1 MNQPE
6 KILISGSKRSV
17 ILIIVS
23 VFLSMQGCKTM
34 NSSKSPSYTRPNIIY
49 ILADDLGYGELG
61 SYGQKIIETPHLDAL
76 AKSGMRFTQHYS
88 GAPVCAPARCVL
100 MTGQHS
106 GHAYVRGNDEWGSRG
121 KVWDYQAMYDDPF
134 LEGQRPLP
142 DSIVTIGEILQSAS
156 YKTAA
161 VGKWGLGA
169 PTTEGVPN
177 KQGFDF
183 FFGYNCQRQAH
194 TFYPM
199 HLWKNEE
206 RVHLKNKFVP
216 LHANLAEGADPDD
229 PASYADFQLNEY
241 SPTLMQKEVL
251 NFIEENKEN
260 PFFLYYP
267 TPIPHL
273 PLQAPQKWV
282 EYYQKKLGQEEP
294 FTGNSY
300 FPNRTPRATYAAMI
314 SYMDEQVGELIAK
327 LKEKGIYENTLII
340 FSSDNGPTYVGGV
353 DDKLFN
359 SAGPFREGYGFT
371 KGFVYEGGIRVP
383 MIASWPGHIQ
393 AGSTSDHISAF
404 YDVMPT
410 LCEVA
415 GLKVPK
421 HTDGIS
427 FLPALLGK
435 PQPKHE
441 FLYWEFPEYNGQ
453 QAVRMDKWKGIRQK
467 MKQGQLEISLFDLET
482 DIEERHDLA
491 DQHPEIVKRMEE
503 IMKEEHQPATL
514 DRFKMEVLG
523 DVTTAYLEAR
533 ERAEKMTPTPQQ
545 LSLHEGYFNL
555 SRQTRI
561 VSHSGAEKAIESLQ
575 TRLQKTGGYTLNP
588 AQGRKKNILRMA
600 MQQSWPESKYK
611 LVSDPN
617 QIIIQAG
624 GEAGFTEGVSVLLK
638 LMDDKIWQ
646 QKEMHNPVWT
656 IAAVEIENG

>member
-1 MNQPE
+1 MNLT
-6 KILISGSKRSV
+6 ILSIIFNKKYCGICLFLAGILLLYACKSV
-17 ILIIVS
+17 S
-23 VFLSMQGCKTM
+23 TQD
-34 NSSKSPSYTRPNIIY
+34 SSKHVKPNIIY

-76 AKSGMRFTQHYS
+76 AESGMRFTQHYS

-121 KVWDYQAMYDDPF
+121 KVWDYQAMFDDPF

-142 DSIVTIGEILQSAS
+142 DSIITIGEILQSAG

-206 RVHLKNKFVP
+206 RIRLDNKFVP
-216 LHANLAEGADPDD
+216 LHANLAKNADPYD
-229 PASYADFQLNEY
+229 PASYVDFQLNDY
-241 SPTLMQKEVL
+241 SPELMQKEVL
-251 NFIEENKEN
+251 KFVEENPKN

-267 TPIPHL
+267 TIIPHL

-282 EYYQKKLGQEEP
+282 AYYEKKLGPEEP
-294 FTGNSY
+294 FTGKSY

-314 SYMDEQVGELIAK
+314 SYLDEQIGELVAK
-327 LKEKGIYENTLII
+327 LKETGVYENTLII

-353 DDKLFN
+353 DDKLFD

-371 KGFVYEGGIRVP
+371 KGFVHEGGIRVP
-383 MIASWPGHIQ
+383 MIASWPGHIKES
-393 AGSTSDHISAF
+393 STSEHISAF

-415 GLKVPK
+415 GITGPS

-427 FLPALLGK
+427 FLPTLLGK
-435 PQPKHE
+435 KQPEHE

-453 QAVRMDKWKGIRQK
+453 QAVRMGKWKGIRK
-467 MKQGQLEISLFDLET
+467 NMNNGSLKIALFDLEK
-482 DIEERHDLA
+482 DRQEESDLA
-491 DQHPEIVKRMEE
+491 EQYPEIVAQIEK
-503 IMKEEHQPATL
+503 IMLEQHRSPAL
-514 DRFKMEVLG
+514 DRFKMEILG
-523 DVTTAYLEAR
+523 DVKTAYLEAR
-533 ERAEKMTPTPQQ
+533 KRAKQISPSAHQFK
-545 LSLHEGYFNL
+545 LGEGYFSL
-555 SRQTRI
+555 SRRTS
-561 VSHSGAEKAIESLQ
+561 VAADNEGKGA
-575 TRLQKTGGYTLNP
+575 LQKLQERLMYTGGYNLRS
-588 AQGRKKNILRMA
+588 AKEKKENVLLLRTIPNL
-600 MQQSWPESKYK
+600 PETKYR
-611 LVSDPN
+611 LSSAPH
-617 QIIIQAG
+617 QIII
-624 GEAGFTEGVSVLLK
+624 EASSEQGFSNGVSTLLQ
-638 LMDDKIWQ
+638 LMDESIWQ
-646 QKEMHNPVWT
+646 SKEMHNPIWT
-656 IAAVEIENG
+656 IAAVQIENT